1 MKKNYYIFILVFLY
15 SLCNYGQ
22 CTPDITP
29 PIINPGTNQFSI
41 TDSSV
46 CSAIIN
52 ITDAVFSDNC
62 SGGTSISFT
71 LSGATTTASILGQV
85 GTFTFNKGITTI
97 NYTVTDAASNTI
109 TDSKTITV
117 TDNENPIIST
127 VPFVAS
133 TNAGCTATGIVLT
146 IPTTTDNCSV
156 ASVTNDHP
164 STTYSLGNTT
174 VTWTVTDVAGN
185 TATATQ
191 VVTVTDT
198 VNPTVSTV
206 PVSTT
211 TNTGCTVTG
220 VVLTVP
226 VTTDNCAVASVTNNH
241 PSTTYSLGN
250 TTVTW
255 TVTDGAGN
263 TATATQVVTVTDN
276 ISPTINPITNIS
288 TTVAAGTCSKSV
300 ATTNPTL
307 ADNCTVTKLTWTMN
321 GATIASS
328 PLTGINNIGAY
339 SFNLGVTTITYNI
352 FDGAGNIA
360 STVYTIT
367 ITDNIAPTIIC
378 PANLTLNVLTGTCTA
393 SVITTNPTT
402 ADNCA
407 VTKLTWNLTGATTG
421 ASAVTGI
428 NNLGSRVFNLG
439 LTTVSY
445 RVEDASGNFATCSF
459 TVKVIDNELPSIT
472 SLPAISANCSVTI
485 SVPPTSPDNCG
496 TITGITGDII
506 LPYTFSTPGF
516 YIVGWNFTDA
526 SGNSKNISQT
536 ITVVDNAAPV
546 PSAAS
551 LPNLNFTA
559 CELLSS
565 QLTYPTAIDGCN
577 GTIVGASNI
586 QFPYGVLGNSTIT
599 WTYTDATG
607 NVSSQNQN
615 IQMTSEIIEGGL
627 LKGYLTA
634 EGVST
639 ETTVVNITSCT
650 SGGNEIKINLTGQI
664 GTIVQWEKYEVG
676 DAVWVSIPNTT
687 NNYTVTFYPATTEST
702 FFRALIKVNSCY
714 QYSSSFYVRALP
726 ADKPPI
732 LAQSIFNICLNESV
746 TLVARRGYTIQEDAL
761 AGKGGDFNT
770 GQFPDKFNDD
780 MWRIDGKP
788 AASHWTANGNATK
801 DTNWAG
807 TNPHPFG
814 TITYDS
820 GDPKF
825 GIAQGNYYSTWIQ
838 QKQPQVYTTVS
849 TLETPIFSLK
859 NMTSASLDF
868 DQAYNLVSGDYIKL
882 QLSLDGGV
890 TYPITLQSFVGPKTW
905 DWASHPGSTATQYN
919 FQNDNSSFDLTPY
932 VGQTEVR
939 ARWVYHGTSNKSV
952 WAIDGITIR
961 IVPKLDAIE
970 WTDGIGN
977 PEVPPIADGVLETS
991 FTYTPEAPGKH
1002 QYGATV
1008 LVDGCRS
1015 YDASGTAMADV
1026 NVSYSNAGNNITLG
1040 PEVCGSNTVKLNAYD
1055 NSKTANQNEAKGS
1068 LATPTGCL
1076 TCNDPGTGELGTW
1089 SITGSSTCG
1098 TGTFSNIN
1106 DADAIF
1112 TGEVGSY
1119 VLTWTVKGCSSSVN
1133 VLISNCSTVDF
1144 DGTNDYIDFKKQNY
1158 DLNSNFSIEVWA
1170 KTAVS
1175 SSNIQTIFS
1184 KRNGN
1189 ILENGY
1195 DLRIQNDYI
1204 TFRWNGTGSLTSPH
1218 KIGSNRW
1225 YHIAV
1230 TYANSEYKLYIDGL
1244 LMATKSG
1251 SSLPIVNNYKALL
1264 GAMDQD
1270 NNAPNNP
1277 INYFRG
1283 WIDEFKIWNVA
1294 LTDEQIRQMMNQEI
1308 KEQITGNNVVYGE
1321 IIPIPINGLT
1331 WSNLKGYYRM
1341 NQFGCGYLKPSFG
1354 VGIEGKLKNITS
1366 AEPQT
1371 APLPYYSIIGGDW
1384 TDTTS
1389 TTPWAYGNS
1398 VWDYPNSKGINGV
1411 NIDWNIVRSLHN
1423 INSTAKDITLLGLK
1437 VESGKLTIAKP
1448 SQPLDEKNTGQGLW
1462 ITHYLKLDGNIDLV
1476 GESQLVQKRYI
1487 TNQFSES
1494 IFDVAS
1500 IGFIKR
1506 DQQGKKNSYNYNY
1519 WSSPV
1524 STIQGIQ
1531 NNMPYTIRDGIKD
1544 GTISAN
1550 PKPINFGTAFDFADT
1565 AISNPIKTSDRWI
1578 WSYNSQIVRGDEWA
1592 NYYQWSHITSQ
1603 GNVKVGEA
1611 FTMKGTG
1618 GVANITDTQNYSFI
1632 GKPNSGTITLNLAQD
1647 NSYLIGNPYPSALD
1661 ADEFIKD
1668 NLKDCLG
1675 CRSTVNSFSGALYF
1689 WDHFELSNNHILA
1702 EYEGGYATY
1711 TLMGGVAAINNSPL
1725 NLNDGAIGANIPK
1738 RYIPVAQGF
1747 FIDGFV
1753 DFEVTGAQIP
1763 TVVQGG
1769 PILFKDNQRV
1779 FQRETTPSSVFMK
1792 TTIVTTTNVDSR
1804 PKIRLGFISSI
1815 GTHRQILVGVDSNST
1830 KGFDFGYDARILGA
1844 QENDMY
1850 WEINKEKFVIQAV
1863 PDFNSDQTI
1872 PLGILSKNEG
1882 EVKIKI
1888 DKLENISSN
1897 TNIYLYDNQTTMYHD
1912 LRNSE
1917 FKTTLAIGEFN
1928 KRFSLKFENIQ
1939 TSSLD
1944 VKENESNDDI
1954 TVYYSKKT
1962 LFIKN
1967 NEPDTTVN
1975 KVSLFNILGQV
1986 IENEKPENQEQQNIQ
2001 IPIKNVSS
2009 GVYIAKLKTSKGVE
2023 ISKKVIV
2030 FDD

>member
-1 MKKNYYIFILVFLY
+1 
-15 SLCNYGQ
+15 
-22 CTPDITP
+22 
-29 PIINPGTNQFSI
+29 
-41 TDSSV
+41 
-46 CSAIIN
+46 
-52 ITDAVFSDNC
+52 
-62 SGGTSISFT
+62 
-71 LSGATTTASILGQV
+71 
-85 GTFTFNKGITTI
+85 
-97 NYTVTDAASNTI
+97 
-109 TDSKTITV
+109 
-117 TDNENPIIST
+117 
-127 VPFVAS
+127 
-133 TNAGCTATGIVLT
+133 
-146 IPTTTDNCSV
+146 
-156 ASVTNDHP
+156 
-164 STTYSLGNTT
+164 TYSLGNTT
-174 VTWTVTDVAGN
+174 VTWTVTDGAGN

-198 VNPTVSTV
+198 VNPTISTV
-206 PVSTT
+206 PVLVT
-211 TNTGCTVTG
+211 TNSGCTATIA
-220 VVLTVP
+220 VLTAP
-226 VTTDNCAVASVTNNH
+226 TTADNCSVASVTNNH

-263 TATATQVVTVTDN
+263 TATATQMVTVSDTVNPTINAPANVNVNTNTACTATGVVLTAPTTADNCSVASVTNDHPSTTYSLGNTTVTWTVTDGAGNTATATQVVTVTDTVN
-276 ISPTINPITNIS
+276 PIINSITNIS
-288 TTVAAGTCSKSV
+288 TTVAFGTCSKSV
-300 ATTNPTL
+300 TTTNPTT
-307 ADNCTVTKLTWTMN
+307 ADNCSVTKLTWTMS

-328 PLTGINNIGAY
+328 PLTGINTIGTY
-339 SFNLGVTTITYNI
+339 SFNLGVTTITYNV
-352 FDGAGNIA
+352 FDGAGNTA
-360 STVYTIT
+360 NTVYTIT
-367 ITDNIAPTIIC
+367 ITDNIAPTITC
-378 PANLTLNVLTGTCTA
+378 SANLTRNVDSGNCTA
-393 SVITTNPTT
+393 SVTTTNPTI
-402 ADNCA
+402 ADNCT

-421 ASAVTGI
+421 ASAATGI
-428 NNLGSRVFNLG
+428 NNLGTKVFNLG

-445 RVEDASGNFATCSF
+445 RVEDAAGNFATCSY
-459 TVKVIDNELPSIT
+459 TIRVIDNEAPSIT
-472 SLPAISANCSVTI
+472 SLPAITANCSVTI

-496 TITGITGDII
+496 TITGVTGDIT

-516 YIVGWNFTDA
+516 YIVSWNFTDA

-536 ITVVDNAAPV
+536 ITVVDNTAPV

-565 QLTYPTAIDGCN
+565 QLTFPTAIDGCN
-577 GTIVGASNI
+577 GTIVGVPNI
-586 QFPYGVLGNSTIT
+586 LFPYSVLGTSVIT

-615 IQMTSEIIEGGL
+615 IQMTSEVIEGGI
-627 LKGYLTA
+627 LKGYLTSA
-634 EGVST
+634 GATTAAT
-639 ETTVVNITSCT
+639 EVNITSCT

-664 GTIVQWEKYEVG
+664 GTIIQWEKYEVG
-676 DAVWVSIPNTT
+676 DAVWVAIPNTT

-726 ADKPPI
+726 ADQPPI
-732 LAQSIFNICLNESV
+732 LAQSVFNICLNENV
-746 TLVARRGYTIQEDAL
+746 TLLARRGYTIQEDAL
-761 AGKGGDFNT
+761 TGKGGDFNT

-788 AASHWTANGNATK
+788 AASYWTANGNATK

-825 GIAQGNYYSTWIQ
+825 GIAQGDYYSSWIQ

-859 NMTSASLDF
+859 NMSTASLDF
-868 DQAYNLVSGDYIKL
+868 DQAYNLVSGDYLKL
-882 QLSLDGGV
+882 ELSLDGGV
-890 TYPITLQSFVGPKTW
+890 TYSITLQSFVGPKTW

-932 VGQTEVR
+932 VEQPKVR
-939 ARWVYHGTSNKSV
+939 ARWTFHGTSNKSV
-952 WAIDGITIR
+952 WAIDGITIP

-977 PEVPPIADGVLETS
+977 PGVPPIADGVLESS

-1026 NVSYSNAGNNITLG
+1026 NVSYSYAGNNITLG
-1040 PEVCGSNTVKLNAYD
+1040 PEVCGSNTVTLNAYD
-1055 NSKTANQNEAKGS
+1055 NSKTANQNATKGS
-1068 LATPTGCL
+1068 YTIPTGCI
-1076 TCNDPGTGELGTW
+1076 TCNDLGTGELGTW
-1089 SITGSSTCG
+1089 SITGSSSCG

-1106 DADAIF
+1106 DPDAIF

-1133 VLISNCSTVDF
+1133 VVISNCSTVDF
-1144 DGTNDYIDFKKQNY
+1144 DGTNDYVDFKKQNY
-1158 DLNSNFSIEVWA
+1158 DLNSNFSIEVWV
-1170 KTAVS
+1170 KTAAS

-1189 ILENGY
+1189 VLGNGY
-1195 DLRIQNDYI
+1195 DLRVQNDYV
-1204 TFRWNGTGSLTSPH
+1204 TFRWNGTGSLTSPY

-1230 TYANSEYKLYIDGL
+1230 TYANSTYNLYIDGI
-1244 LMATKSG
+1244 LMGTKSG
-1251 SSLPIVNNYKALL
+1251 SSLPIANNYKALL

-1270 NNAPNNP
+1270 NNAPYNP
-1277 INYFRG
+1277 INYFKG

-1294 LTDEQIRQMMNQEI
+1294 LNEEQIHQMMNQEI
-1308 KEQITGNNVVYGE
+1308 KEQTTGNNVVYGE
-1321 IIPIPINGLT
+1321 IIPMPIYGLT

-1341 NQFGCGYLKPSFG
+1341 NQFGCGYLNPNFG
-1354 VGIEGKLKNITS
+1354 VGVDGKLKNITS

-1371 APLPYYSIIGGDW
+1371 APLPYYSVIGGDW

-1389 TTPWAYGNS
+1389 TTPWAYGNT
-1398 VWDYPNSKGINGV
+1398 VWDYPNSKGINGAF
-1411 NIDWNIVRSLHN
+1411 IDWNIVRSLHN
-1423 INSTAKDITLLGLK
+1423 INSTPKDITLLGLK
-1437 VESGKLTIAKP
+1437 VESGKLTVAQP
-1448 SQPLDEKNTGQGLW
+1448 SQALDEKNNGQGLW

-1476 GESQLVQKRYI
+1476 GESQLVEKEYT
-1487 TNQFSES
+1487 TNQVSES
-1494 IFDVAS
+1494 ILDPAS
-1500 IGFIKR
+1500 TGFIKR
-1506 DQQGKKNSYNYNY
+1506 DQQGKKNSFNYNY

-1524 STIQGIQ
+1524 STIQGSL
-1531 NNMPYTIRDGIKD
+1531 NNMPYTIKNVIKD
-1544 GTISAN
+1544 GTSSAN
-1550 PKPINFGTAFDFADT
+1550 PVAINFGDSAYFADG
-1565 AISNPIKTSDRWI
+1565 ALSNPIKTSDRWI
-1578 WSYNSQIVRGDEWA
+1578 WSYNSQIVQGDEWA

-1603 GNVKVGEA
+1603 GTLKVGEA

-1632 GKPNSGTITLNLAQD
+1632 GKPNSGTITLNLTQD

-1675 CRSTVNSFSGALYF
+1675 CRSSVNSFSGALYF
-1689 WDHFELSNNHILA
+1689 WDHFGLSNNHTLA

-1711 TLMGGVAAINNSPL
+1711 TLMGGVAAINNSTL
-1725 NLNDGAIGANIPK
+1725 NLNDGAIGSNIPK

-1747 FIDGFV
+1747 FIDGYI
-1753 DFEVTGAQIP
+1753 DFEVVGAQIP

-1769 PILFKDNQRV
+1769 SILFKNSQRV
-1779 FQRETTPSSVFMK
+1779 FQRESTPSSVFMK
-1792 TTIVTTTNVDSR
+1792 KRETAKTSGDSR
-1804 PKIRLGFISSI
+1804 QKIRLGFESPI
-1815 GTHRQILVGVDSNST
+1815 GAHRQILVGVDSNST
-1830 KGFDFGYDARILGA
+1830 NQFDIGYDAPMFDVN
-1844 QENDMY
+1844 ENDMY
-1850 WEINKEKFVIQAV
+1850 WEINKNKFVIQAV
-1863 PDFNSDQTI
+1863 PDFNIDQTI
-1872 PLGILSKNEG
+1872 PLGIVNKDEG

-1888 DKLENISSN
+1888 DELENIPSN
-1897 TNIYLYDNQTTMYHD
+1897 TNIYLYDNQTKIYHD

-1928 KRFSLKFENIQ
+1928 NQFSLTFVNSQ
-1939 TSSLD
+1939 TQSLN
-1944 VKENESNDDI
+1944 VKENVTNDDI
-1954 TVYYSKKT
+1954 TIYYSKKT

-1967 NEPDTTVN
+1967 NKTDTTVN
-1975 KVSLFNILGQV
+1975 KVSLYNISGQT
-1986 IENEKPENQEQQNIQ
+1986 IENEKTENQEQKNIQ
-2001 IPIKNVSS
+2001 IPIKKVSS
-2009 GVYIAKLKTSKGVE
+2009 GVYIAKLKTSQGE
-2023 ISKKVIV
+2023 LSKKVIV

>member
-1 MKKNYYIFILVFLY
+1 
-15 SLCNYGQ
+15 
-22 CTPDITP
+22 
-29 PIINPGTNQFSI
+29 
-41 TDSSV
+41 
-46 CSAIIN
+46 
-52 ITDAVFSDNC
+52 
-62 SGGTSISFT
+62 
-71 LSGATTTASILGQV
+71 
-85 GTFTFNKGITTI
+85 
-97 NYTVTDAASNTI
+97 
-109 TDSKTITV
+109 
-117 TDNENPIIST
+117 
-127 VPFVAS
+127 
-133 TNAGCTATGIVLT
+133 
-146 IPTTTDNCSV
+146 
-156 ASVTNDHP
+156 
-164 STTYSLGNTT
+164 
-174 VTWTVTDVAGN
+174 
-185 TATATQ
+185 
-191 VVTVTDT
+191 
-198 VNPTVSTV
+198 
-206 PVSTT
+206 PVSAT
-211 TNTGCTVTG
+211 TNTGCTATG

-226 VTTDNCAVASVTNNH
+226 TTADNCAVASVTNNH

-263 TATATQVVTVTDN
+263 TATATQVVTVTDTVK
-276 ISPTINPITNIS
+276 PTISTVPVSATTNTGCTATGVVLTVPTTADNCAVASVTNDHPSTTYSLGNTTVTWTVTDGAGNTATATQVVTVTDTVNPSISTVPVSATTNTGCTATIAILTAPTTTDNCSVASVTNDHPSTTYSLGNTTVNWTVTDGAGNTATATQVVTVTDTVNPIINSITNIS
-288 TTVAAGTCSKSV
+288 TSVTSGTCSKSV
-300 ATTNPTL
+300 TTTNPTTS
-307 ADNCTVTKLTWTMN
+307 DNCTVAKLTWTMN

-328 PLTGINNIGAY
+328 PLTGINTIGTY
-339 SFNLGVTTITYNI
+339 SFNLGITTITYYV
-352 FDGAGNIA
+352 FDAAGN
-360 STVYTIT
+360 SSNTVYTVT

-378 PANLTLNVLTGTCTA
+378 PGNLTVNVGTGTCSA
-393 SVITTNPTT
+393 SVTTSNPTI

-421 ASAVTGI
+421 VSAATGI
-428 NNLGSRVFNLG
+428 NNLGAKVFNLG

-445 RVEDASGNFATCSF
+445 RVEDAAGNFATCSY

-472 SLPAISANCSVTI
+472 SLPAITANCSVTI

-496 TITGITGDII
+496 TITGVTGDIT

-536 ITVVDNAAPV
+536 ITVVDNTAPV

-577 GTIVGASNI
+577 GTIVGVPNVL
-586 QFPYGVLGNSTIT
+586 FPYSVLGNSIIT
-599 WTYTDATG
+599 WTYTDTTG

-615 IQMTSEIIEGGL
+615 IQMTSEVIDGGI
-627 LKGYLTA
+627 LKGYLTSA
-634 EGVST
+634 GAT
-639 ETTVVNITSCT
+639 TAATVVNITSCN

-676 DAVWVSIPNTT
+676 DAIWVSIPNTT

-732 LAQSIFNICLNESV
+732 LVQSLFNICLNENV

-788 AASHWTANGNATK
+788 SASHWTANGNATK

-825 GIAQGNYYSTWIQ
+825 GIAQGNYYSSWIQ

-859 NMTSASLDF
+859 NMSSASLNF

-882 QLSLDGGV
+882 ELSLDGGL
-890 TYPITLQSFVGPKTW
+890 TYTITLQSFIGPKTW
-905 DWASHPGSTATQYN
+905 DWASHLGSTATQYN
-919 FQNDNSSFDLTPY
+919 FQNDNSTFDLTPY
-932 VGQTEVR
+932 VGQPKVR
-939 ARWVYHGTSNKSV
+939 ARWTFHGTSDKSV
-952 WAIDGITIR
+952 WAIDGITIP

-977 PEVPPIADGVLETS
+977 PGIPPIANGVLESS

-1026 NVSYSNAGNNITLG
+1026 NVSYSYAGNNITLG

-1068 LATPTGCL
+1068 YTAPIGCL
-1076 TCNDPGTGELGTW
+1076 TCNDPGTEVVGSW
-1089 SITGSSTCG
+1089 SITGSSSCG

-1106 DADAIF
+1106 DPDAIF

-1158 DLNSNFSIEVWA
+1158 DLNSNFSIEVWV

-1189 ILENGY
+1189 VLGNGY
-1195 DLRIQNDYI
+1195 DLRVQNDYV

-1230 TYANSEYKLYIDGL
+1230 TYSNSEYKLYIDGI
-1244 LMATKSG
+1244 LMGTKNG
-1251 SSLPIVNNYKALL
+1251 SSLPIVNTYKALL

-1277 INYFRG
+1277 INYFKG

-1321 IIPIPINGLT
+1321 IIPMPIYGLT

-1341 NQFGCGYLKPSFG
+1341 NQFGCGYLKPNFG
-1354 VGIEGKLKNITS
+1354 VGVDGKLKNITS

-1398 VWDYPNSKGINGV
+1398 VWDYPNSKGINGAD
-1411 NIDWNIVRSLHN
+1411 IDWNIVRSLHN

-1448 SQPLDEKNTGQGLW
+1448 SQPLDEKNNGQGLW

-1476 GESQLVQKRYI
+1476 GESQLVEKRYT

-1494 IFDVAS
+1494 ILDETS
-1500 IGFIKR
+1500 TGFIKR

-1524 STIQGIQ
+1524 SIIQGSL
-1531 NNMPYTIRDGIKD
+1531 NNMPYIIKDLIKD
-1544 GTISAN
+1544 GTSSAN
-1550 PKPINFGTAFDFADT
+1550 PKTINFGTAFDFADGT
-1565 AISNPIKTSDRWI
+1565 ISNPIKTSDRWI
-1578 WSYNSQIVRGDEWA
+1578 WSYNSQILQGDEWA

-1603 GNVKVGEA
+1603 GAIKVGEA

-1618 GVANITDTQNYSFI
+1618 GVANVTDTQNYSFI
-1632 GKPNSGTITLNLAQD
+1632 GKPNSGTITLNLTQD

-1689 WDHFELSNNHILA
+1689 WDHFGLSNNHILA

-1711 TLMGGVAAINNSPL
+1711 TLMGGVAAINNSAL
-1725 NLNDGAIGANIPK
+1725 NLNDGAIGSNVPK

-1747 FIDGFV
+1747 FIDGYI
-1753 DFEVTGAQIP
+1753 DFEVVGAQIP

-1769 PILFKDNQRV
+1769 PILFKNNQRV
-1779 FQRETTPSSVFMK
+1779 FQRESTPSSVFMK
-1792 TTIVTTTNVDSR
+1792 KRETAKTSADSR
-1804 PKIRLGFISSI
+1804 QKIRLGFESSI
-1815 GTHRQILVGVDSNST
+1815 GAHRQILVGIDSNAT
-1830 KGFDFGYDARILGA
+1830 NQFDIGYDAPIYDIN
-1844 QENDMY
+1844 ENDMY
-1850 WEINKEKFVIQAV
+1850 WEINTNKFVIQAV
-1863 PDFNSDQTI
+1863 PNFNTEQTI
-1872 PLGILSKNEG
+1872 PLGIVTKNEG

-1888 DKLENISSN
+1888 DELENISSN
-1897 TNIYLYDNQTTMYHD
+1897 TTVYLYDNQTEIYHD

-1917 FKTTLAIGEFN
+1917 FKITLAIGEFN
-1928 KRFSLKFENIQ
+1928 KRFSLKFNKNQ
-1939 TSSLD
+1939 TQQLLD
-1944 VKENESNDDI
+1944 VQENESSDDI
-1954 TVYYSKKT
+1954 MVYYSKKT

-1967 NEPDTTVN
+1967 NELDTTVN
-1975 KVSLFNILGQV
+1975 KVSLFNISGQAV
-1986 IENEKPENQEQQNIQ
+1986 ENQKTENQEQQNIQ
-2001 IPIKNVSS
+2001 VPVKNVSS
-2009 GVYIAKLKTSKGVE
+2009 GVYIAKLKTSEGVE